1 MGAATTHRP
10 VTIRLPLQQVTL
22 VAVETQLPVLA
33 AEALLRSMAQVDFA
47 RVLLFTHEWVPPRVI
62 RGLEVVDIPPLPTP
76 SDRSYFVLRQ
86 LPAHIR
92 TSHALLVQW
101 DGFVTHAEAWGPEFL
116 TFDYVG
122 APWPGQP
129 EGREVGSGG
138 FSLRSRHLLVAGQNP
153 RWPEWHPEDEVLC
166 HAQRDSLER
175 ERGVRFAPVDIAQRF
190 AAGAQMART
199 PSFGFHGAH
208 HLARELDEATLQR
221 WLGLLPDAFFLGA
234 DARRLA
240 RALLLNRRPA
250 LVRQL
255 LARRKAAGEV
265 DTESRLLGTATSIM
279 GLLGPRT
286 A

>member
-1 MGAATTHRP
+1 MRASMTL
-10 VTIRLPLQQVTL
+10 RLPLQQVTL

-47 RVLLFTHEWVPPRVI
+47 RVLLFAHEWVPPRVI

-101 DGFVTHAEAWGPEFL
+101 DGFVTNPEAWGPEFL
-116 TFDYVG
+116 TFDYLG
-122 APWPGQP
+122 APWPGLP
-129 EGREVGSGG
+129 EGRNVGSGG

-153 RWPEWHPEDEVLC
+153 RWPEWHPDDEVLC
-166 HAQRDSLER
+166 HSHREALER
-175 ERGVRFAPVDIAQRF
+175 ERGVHFAPSDIAQRF
-190 AAGAQMART
+190 AAGAQMQRR

-208 HLARELDEATLQR
+208 HLARVLDEPTLQR
-221 WLGLLPDAFFLGA
+221 WLGLLPDEFFLGA

-240 RALLLNRRPA
+240 RALLLHRRPA
-250 LVRQL
+250 LLRQL
-255 LARRKAAGEV
+255 LERRKAAGEM